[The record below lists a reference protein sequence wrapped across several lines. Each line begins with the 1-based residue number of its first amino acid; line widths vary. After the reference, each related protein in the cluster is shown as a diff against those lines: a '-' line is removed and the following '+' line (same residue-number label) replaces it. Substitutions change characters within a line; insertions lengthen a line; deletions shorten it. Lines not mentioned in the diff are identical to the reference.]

1 MSATPRS
8 KDPVDRID
16 PSGPAEKT
24 GPLDGLRVAVAGPG
38 RVGTSLAHWARAAGA
53 AIEIVAGRT
62 SERAAPVAAAL
73 GARAEAVGSLVSDGC
88 DLLLVAVSDDALDAV
103 ARDLARRPQA
113 AVALH
118 TAGSRGAS
126 ALSPLAAHRAPDSG
140 SMTES
145 IAGAEPGSFHP
156 LKAFPAP
163 LTDPAEAAGTF
174 FALDGPPAA
183 LALGRRLA
191 AAFGGRAEVVP
202 EALRPLYHLAASVA
216 AGGVATLVSSA
227 ADLARSLGLPDAVG
241 RGYLTLA
248 TGALAKLHAAAEAAE
263 AAGRPLVPALGGAI
277 TGPVAR
283 GDAATFI
290 RQMETLR
297 SAGPAPGGGTGS
309 GTDGERLVLF
319 IVLALETA
327 RLSGAAGGAVEGAG
341 EEDGERR
348 RRELESTLRA
358 AGFELPG
365 TDREGPDAQG

>member
-1 MSATPRS
+1 MRASST
-8 KDPVDRID
+8 PVDRAD
-16 PSGPAEKT
+16 PAA
-24 GPLDGLRVAVAGPG
+24 PLDGLRVAVAGPG
-38 RVGTSLAHWARAAGA
+38 RVGTSLAHWARTAGA
-53 AIEIVAGRT
+53 SIEIVAGRT
-62 SERAAPVAAAL
+62 AVRAAPVAAAL
-73 GARAEAVGSLVSDGC
+73 GARAEAVGSLASDGC

-126 ALSPLAAHRAPDSG
+126 ALAPLAGPRPAANRTDG
-140 SMTES
+140 
-145 IAGAEPGSFHP
+145 GSFHP

-163 LTDPAEAAGTF
+163 LTDLAEAAGTF

-191 AAFGGRAEVVP
+191 AAFGGTAEVVP

-227 ADLARSLGLPDAVG
+227 ADLARGLGLPDAVG

-248 TGALAKLHAAAEAAE
+248 SGALAKLGAAAKAAE
-263 AAGRPLVPALGGAI
+263 VAGRPLVPALGAAI

-283 GDAATFI
+283 GDVATFA
-290 RQMETLR
+290 RQMDTLR
-297 SAGPAPGGGTGS
+297 SATIGDGA
-309 GTDGERLVLF
+309 GTDGERLVLLSL
-319 IVLALETA
+319 LALETA
-327 RLSGAAGGAVEGAG
+327 RLSGTAGGGDDPDG
-341 EEDGERR
+341 GGDGERR
-348 RRELESTLRA
+348 RRELEKALRA

-365 TDREGPDAQG
+365 TGREAPDGQG

>member
-1 MSATPRS
+1 MTATSTPADRTDRA
-8 KDPVDRID
+8 DPA
-16 PSGPAEKT
+16 P
-24 GPLDGLRVAVAGPG
+24 PLNGLRIAVAGPG

-53 AIEIVAGRT
+53 SIEIVAGRAAART
-62 SERAAPVAAAL
+62 APVAAAL
-73 GARAEAVGSLVSDGC
+73 GARAEALGGLASDGC

-126 ALSPLAAHRAPDSG
+126 ALAPLAGGR
-140 SMTES
+140 
-145 IAGAEPGSFHP
+145 IAANRTDGGSFHP

-163 LTDPAEAAGTF
+163 LTDLAEAAGTF
-174 FALDGPPAA
+174 FALDGPPTA

-191 AAFGGRAEVVP
+191 AAFGGSAEVVP
-202 EALRPLYHLAASVA
+202 EAARPLYHLAASVA

-227 ADLARSLGLPDAVG
+227 ADLAGALGLPDAVG

-248 TGALAKLHAAAEAAE
+248 SGALGKLAAAAEAAE

-283 GDAATFI
+283 GDVSTFA
-290 RQMETLR
+290 RQMDTLR
-297 SAGPAPGGGTGS
+297 SAVP
-309 GTDGERLVLF
+309 GTDGERLVLL
-319 IVLALETA
+319 ISLALETA
-327 RLSGAAGGAVEGAG
+327 RLSGMAGGGVDGDG
-341 EEDGERR
+341 RGDGERR
-348 RRELESTLRA
+348 RRELEKALRS

-365 TDREGPDAQG
+365 TGREAPHGQG